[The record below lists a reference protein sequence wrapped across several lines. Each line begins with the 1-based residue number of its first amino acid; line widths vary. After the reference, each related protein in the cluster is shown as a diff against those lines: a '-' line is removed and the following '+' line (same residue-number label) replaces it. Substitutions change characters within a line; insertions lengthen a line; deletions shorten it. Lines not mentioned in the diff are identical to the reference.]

1 MTYDQFGNVIDDA
14 PLYGYALHGLA
25 GENDPTIG
33 TAAAE
38 IIGSFPN
45 YLAFEPSYVSW
56 TNPFGATPGV
66 MQQEQQTISPYI
78 IAAGK
83 NQPQVTGFDA
93 LRVGVDDA
101 AIAANNAAQEI
112 SANAAKLGEALFT
125 GGKWLVVALVAAA
138 VLETVRGAER
148 FAPHRNRRGRK

>member
-25 GENDPTIG
+25 GDDDPTIG
-33 TAAAE
+33 TATAE
-38 IIGSFPN
+38 I
-45 YLAFEPSYVSW
+45 
-56 TNPFGATPGV
+56 FGAFPRYDSAAGSWFNPLGIGPGI
-66 MQQEQQTISPYI
+66 MTQEQQTLSPYI
-78 IAAGK
+78 INAGK

-148 FAPHRNRRGRK
+148 FAPQRNRRGRK